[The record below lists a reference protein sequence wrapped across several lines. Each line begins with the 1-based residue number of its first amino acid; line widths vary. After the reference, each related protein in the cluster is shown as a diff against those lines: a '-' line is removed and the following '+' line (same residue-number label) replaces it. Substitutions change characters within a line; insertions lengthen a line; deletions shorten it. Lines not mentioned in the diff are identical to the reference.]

1 MQAHALFHPSFT
13 SMNDTEIFLKIQEEL
28 IKRYSVDEKLAS
40 EMAWD
45 FLEVISA
52 VDGDMTIF
60 EKYFLH

>member
-1 MQAHALFHPSFT
+1 MQAHALFHSSFI
-13 SMNDTEIFLKIQEEL
+13 SLTETEMFIRIQAEL
-28 IKRYSVDEKLAS
+28 VKRYSVDEKLAS

-52 VDGDMTIF
+52 VEGDMTIF